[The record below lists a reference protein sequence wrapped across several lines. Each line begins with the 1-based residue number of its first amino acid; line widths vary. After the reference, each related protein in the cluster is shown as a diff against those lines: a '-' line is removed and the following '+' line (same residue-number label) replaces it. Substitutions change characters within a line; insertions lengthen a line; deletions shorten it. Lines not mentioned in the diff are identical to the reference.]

1 MYVIVAAICAVV
13 FFALLVFAVKAIVG
27 IVDGRED

>member
-1 MYVIVAAICAVV
+1 MYVIVAAICAVA
-13 FFALLVFAVKAIVG
+13 FFALLVFDVKAIVG